1 MIIID
6 GVKMTKWKRMRRREE
21 RKRMQE
27 EERKQSTEQEPTLV
41 EETPENVQTSPKNE
55 SIEAVTNTP
64 KFVISGV
71 KYVYLIVCFALLSGI
86 FYPLIT
92 GEGWELSLKGIGIL
106 AVGLFGGIL
115 LYKSITS
122 EKRRGVLMC
131 CGFGLIAVS
140 LIIIYE
146 LVGNPLYQ

>member
-1 MIIID
+1 
-6 GVKMTKWKRMRRREE
+6 MTKWKRVRRREE

-27 EERKQSTEQEPTLV
+27 EEQKQSTEQEPTLV

-86 FYPLIT
+86 FYPLVT

-122 EKRRGVLMC
+122 EKRRGVLVC

-146 LVGNPLYQ
+146 LIGSPLYQ

>member
-1 MIIID
+1 
-6 GVKMTKWKRMRRREE
+6 MTKWKRMRRREE
-21 RKRMQE
+21 RKRIQE

-64 KFVISGV
+64 KFVISGI

-86 FYPLIT
+86 FYPLVV
-92 GEGWELSLKGIGIL
+92 GEGWEESLKGIGIL

-146 LVGNPLYQ
+146 LIGSPLYQ

>member
-1 MIIID
+1 
-6 GVKMTKWKRMRRREE
+6 MTKWKRMRRREE
-21 RKRMQE
+21 RKKMQG

-55 SIEAVTNTP
+55 STEAVTNTP
-64 KFVISGV
+64 KFVISGI
-71 KYVYLIVCFALLSGI
+71 KYVYLIVCFALLSGV
-86 FYPLIT
+86 FYPLVV
-92 GEGWELSLKGIGIL
+92 GEGWEQSLKGIGVL

-115 LYKSITS
+115 LYKSTTS

-131 CGFGLIAVS
+131 CGFGLITVS

-146 LVGNPLYQ
+146 LAGKPLYQ

>member
-1 MIIID
+1 
-6 GVKMTKWKRMRRREE
+6 MRRREE
-21 RKRMQE
+21 RKRIQE

-64 KFVISGV
+64 KFIISGV

-86 FYPLIT
+86 FYPLVT
-92 GEGWELSLKGIGIL
+92 GDGWEQSLKGIGIL

-146 LVGNPLYQ
+146 LVESPLYQ

>member
-1 MIIID
+1 
-6 GVKMTKWKRMRRREE
+6 MTKWKRMKRRQE

-86 FYPLIT
+86 FYPLVT

-146 LVGNPLYQ
+146 LIGSPLYQ

>member
-1 MIIID
+1 
-6 GVKMTKWKRMRRREE
+6 MTKWKRMRRRQE

-41 EETPENVQTSPKNE
+41 EETPEDVQIPQKNE
-55 SIEAVTNTP
+55 NTETTTNTP

-86 FYPLIT
+86 FYPLVV
-92 GEGWELSLKGIGIL
+92 GEGWEESLKGIGIL

-115 LYKSITS
+115 VIQIYNIRK
-122 EKRRGVLMC
+122 KARRVDVLWVW
-131 CGFGLIAVS
+131 ANRS
-140 LIIIYE
+140 
-146 LVGNPLYQ
+146 

>member
-1 MIIID
+1 
-6 GVKMTKWKRMRRREE
+6 MTKWKRMKRRQE

-27 EERKQSTEQEPTLV
+27 EERKQSTEQEPTFV
-41 EETPENVQTSPKNE
+41 EEAPEDVQISQKNE
-55 SIEAVTNTP
+55 NMESTTNTP

-86 FYPLIT
+86 FYPLVV
-92 GEGWELSLKGIGIL
+92 GEGWEESLKGIGIL

-115 LYKSITS
+115 LYKSITT

-146 LVGNPLYQ
+146 LVESPLY

>member
-1 MIIID
+1 
-6 GVKMTKWKRMRRREE
+6 MTKWKRMKRREE

-27 EERKQSTEQEPTLV
+27 EERKQPTEQEPTLV

-64 KFVISGV
+64 KFIISGV

-86 FYPLIT
+86 FYPLVT
-92 GEGWELSLKGIGIL
+92 GDGWEQSLKGIGIL
-106 AVGLFGGIL
+106 SVGLFGGIL

-146 LVGNPLYQ
+146 LIESPLYQ

>member
-1 MIIID
+1 
-6 GVKMTKWKRMRRREE
+6 MTKWKRMRRRQE

-27 EERKQSTEQEPTLV
+27 EERKQPTEQEPTLV
-41 EETPENVQTSPKNE
+41 EETPENSQTSPKNE

-86 FYPLIT
+86 FYPLVT
-92 GEGWELSLKGIGIL
+92 GDGWEQSLKGIGVL

-146 LVGNPLYQ
+146 LIGSPLYQ

>member
-1 MIIID
+1 
-6 GVKMTKWKRMRRREE
+6 
-21 RKRMQE
+21 MQE
-27 EERKQSTEQEPTLV
+27 EERKQPTEQEPTQPTEQEPTQPTEQEPTLV
-41 EETPENVQTSPKNE
+41 EETPDDVQISQKNE
-55 SIEAVTNTP
+55 NTETTTNTP

-86 FYPLIT
+86 FYPLVM
-92 GEGWELSLKGIGIL
+92 GEGWNDTLKGIGVL

-146 LVGNPLYQ
+146 LIGSPLYQ

>member
-1 MIIID
+1 
-6 GVKMTKWKRMRRREE
+6 MTKWKRMKRRQE

-41 EETPENVQTSPKNE
+41 EEAPEDGQISQKNE
-55 SIEAVTNTP
+55 NMESTTNTP

-86 FYPLIT
+86 FYPLVV
-92 GEGWELSLKGIGIL
+92 GEGWEESLKGIGIL

-115 LYKSITS
+115 LYKSITT

-146 LVGNPLYQ
+146 LIGSPLYQ

>member
-1 MIIID
+1 
-6 GVKMTKWKRMRRREE
+6 MTKWKRMRRRQE

-86 FYPLIT
+86 FYPLVV
-92 GEGWELSLKGIGIL
+92 GEGWEESLKGIGIL

>member
-1 MIIID
+1 
-6 GVKMTKWKRMRRREE
+6 MTKWKRMRRRQE

-41 EETPENVQTSPKNE
+41 EETPEDVQIPQKNE
-55 SIEAVTNTP
+55 NTETTTNTP

-86 FYPLIT
+86 FYPLVV
-92 GEGWELSLKGIGIL
+92 GEGWEESLKGIGIL
-106 AVGLFGGIL
+106 SVGLFGGIL

-122 EKRRGVLMC
+122 EKRRGMLMC

-146 LVGNPLYQ
+146 LVESPLYQ

>member
-1 MIIID
+1 
-6 GVKMTKWKRMRRREE
+6 MRRRQE

-27 EERKQSTEQEPTLV
+27 EERKQPTEHEPTLV
-41 EETPENVQTSPKNE
+41 EETPDDVQNSPKNE

-64 KFVISGV
+64 KFIISGV

-86 FYPLIT
+86 FYPLVT
-92 GEGWELSLKGIGIL
+92 GERWEESLKGIGIL

-122 EKRRGVLMC
+122 EKRRAMLMC

-146 LVGNPLYQ
+146 LVESPLYQ

>member
-1 MIIID
+1 
-6 GVKMTKWKRMRRREE
+6 MTKWKRMRRRQE

-27 EERKQSTEQEPTLV
+27 EERKQSTEQESTLV
-41 EETPENVQTSPKNE
+41 EETLENVQTSPKNE

-86 FYPLIT
+86 FYPLVT
-92 GEGWELSLKGIGIL
+92 GDGWELSLKGIGVL

-122 EKRRGVLMC
+122 EKRRGLLMC

-146 LVGNPLYQ
+146 LIGSPLYQ

>member
-1 MIIID
+1 
-6 GVKMTKWKRMRRREE
+6 MTKWKRMKRRQE

-41 EETPENVQTSPKNE
+41 EETHEDVQISQKNE
-55 SIEAVTNTP
+55 NTEPTTNTP

-86 FYPLIT
+86 FYPLVV
-92 GEGWELSLKGIGIL
+92 GEGWEESLKGIGIL
-106 AVGLFGGIL
+106 AVGLFGGVL
-115 LYKSITS
+115 LYKSITT
-122 EKRRGVLMC
+122 EKRRGMLMC

-146 LVGNPLYQ
+146 LIGSPLYQ

>member
-1 MIIID
+1 
-6 GVKMTKWKRMRRREE
+6 MTKWKRMKRRQE

-41 EETPENVQTSPKNE
+41 EETHEDVQISQKNE
-55 SIEAVTNTP
+55 NTEPTTNTP

-86 FYPLIT
+86 FYPLVV
-92 GEGWELSLKGIGIL
+92 GERWDETLKGIGIL

-122 EKRRGVLMC
+122 EKRRGMLIC

-140 LIIIYE
+140 LIILYE
-146 LVGNPLYQ
+146 FIGLPLYQ

>member
-1 MIIID
+1 
-6 GVKMTKWKRMRRREE
+6 MTKWKRMRRREE

-27 EERKQSTEQEPTLV
+27 EEQKQPTEQEPTLV

-55 SIEAVTNTP
+55 SIETVTNTP

-86 FYPLIT
+86 FYPLVV

-131 CGFGLIAVS
+131 GGFGLIAVS

-146 LVGNPLYQ
+146 LIGSPLYQ

>member
-1 MIIID
+1 
-6 GVKMTKWKRMRRREE
+6 MTKWKRMRRRQE

-27 EERKQSTEQEPTLV
+27 EERKQPTEQEPTLV
-41 EETPENVQTSPKNE
+41 EETPDDVQISQKNE
-55 SIEAVTNTP
+55 NTETTTNTP

-71 KYVYLIVCFALLSGI
+71 KYVYILVCFALLSGI
-86 FYPLIT
+86 FYPLVIFEVWNDT
-92 GEGWELSLKGIGIL
+92 LKGIGVL

-146 LVGNPLYQ
+146 LIGKPLYQ

>member
-1 MIIID
+1 
-6 GVKMTKWKRMRRREE
+6 MTKWKRMRRRQE

-86 FYPLIT
+86 FYPLVT

-146 LVGNPLYQ
+146 LVESPLYQ

>member
-1 MIIID
+1 
-6 GVKMTKWKRMRRREE
+6 MTKWKRMRRRQE

-41 EETPENVQTSPKNE
+41 EETPGDVQISQKNE
-55 SIEAVTNTP
+55 NTETTTNTP

-86 FYPLIT
+86 FYPLVT
-92 GEGWELSLKGIGIL
+92 GDGWELSLKGIGVL

-122 EKRRGVLMC
+122 EKRRAMLMC

-146 LVGNPLYQ
+146 LVESPLYQ

>member
-1 MIIID
+1 
-6 GVKMTKWKRMRRREE
+6 MTKWKRMRRREE

-41 EETPENVQTSPKNE
+41 EETPNDVQISQKNE
-55 SIEAVTNTP
+55 NTETTTNTP

-71 KYVYLIVCFALLSGI
+71 KYVYILACFALLSGI
-86 FYPLIT
+86 FYPLVV
-92 GEGWELSLKGIGIL
+92 GEGWEQSLKGIGVL
-106 AVGLFGGIL
+106 AVGLFGGML

-146 LVGNPLYQ
+146 LIGSPLYQ

>member
-1 MIIID
+1 
-6 GVKMTKWKRMRRREE
+6 MTKWKRMRRRQE

-41 EETPENVQTSPKNE
+41 EETPEDVQISQKNE
-55 SIEAVTNTP
+55 NMETTTNTP

-86 FYPLIT
+86 FYPLVV

-146 LVGNPLYQ
+146 LIGSPLYQ

>member
-1 MIIID
+1 
-6 GVKMTKWKRMRRREE
+6 MTKWKRMRRRQE

-27 EERKQSTEQEPTLV
+27 EERKQPTEQEPTLV

-86 FYPLIT
+86 FYPLVV
-92 GEGWELSLKGIGIL
+92 GEGWELSLKGIGVL

-146 LVGNPLYQ
+146 LIGSPLYQ

>member
-1 MIIID
+1 
-6 GVKMTKWKRMRRREE
+6 MTKWKRVRRREE

-27 EERKQSTEQEPTLV
+27 EEQKQSTEQEPTLV

-86 FYPLIT
+86 FYPLVT
-92 GEGWELSLKGIGIL
+92 GDGWEQSLKGIGIL
-106 AVGLFGGIL
+106 SVGLFGGIL

-146 LVGNPLYQ
+146 LIESPLYQ

>member
-1 MIIID
+1 
-6 GVKMTKWKRMRRREE
+6 MTKWKRMKRRQE

-41 EETPENVQTSPKNE
+41 EETHEDVQISQKNE
-55 SIEAVTNTP
+55 NTEPTTNTP

-86 FYPLIT
+86 FYPLVV
-92 GEGWELSLKGIGIL
+92 GEGWEESLKGIGIL

-115 LYKSITS
+115 LYKSITT

-146 LVGNPLYQ
+146 LVESPLYQ

>member
-1 MIIID
+1 
-6 GVKMTKWKRMRRREE
+6 MTKWKRMRRRQE

-41 EETPENVQTSPKNE
+41 EETHEDVQISQKNE
-55 SIEAVTNTP
+55 NTETTTNTP

-86 FYPLIT
+86 FYPLVV

-146 LVGNPLYQ
+146 LAGKPLY

>member
-1 MIIID
+1 
-6 GVKMTKWKRMRRREE
+6 MTKWKRMRRRQE

-27 EERKQSTEQEPTLV
+27 EERKQPTEQEPTLV
-41 EETPENVQTSPKNE
+41 EETPENVQTFPKNE

-71 KYVYLIVCFALLSGI
+71 KYIYLIVCFALLSGI
-86 FYPLIT
+86 FYPLVT
-92 GEGWELSLKGIGIL
+92 GDGWELSLKGIGVL

-122 EKRRGVLMC
+122 EKRRGVLVC

-146 LVGNPLYQ
+146 LIGSPLYQ

>member
-1 MIIID
+1 
-6 GVKMTKWKRMRRREE
+6 MTKWKRMRRREE
-21 RKRMQE
+21 RKRIQE

-55 SIEAVTNTP
+55 SMEAVTNTP

-86 FYPLIT
+86 FYPLVT
-92 GEGWELSLKGIGIL
+92 GDGWEQSLKGIGVL

-146 LVGNPLYQ
+146 LIGSPLYQ

>member
-1 MIIID
+1 
-6 GVKMTKWKRMRRREE
+6 MTKWKRMRRRQE

-27 EERKQSTEQEPTLV
+27 EEQKQPTEQEPTLV
-41 EETPENVQTSPKNE
+41 EETPENVQTFPKNE

-86 FYPLIT
+86 FYPLVT
-92 GEGWELSLKGIGIL
+92 GDGWELSLKGIGVL
-106 AVGLFGGIL
+106 ALGLFGGIL

-146 LVGNPLYQ
+146 LISSPLYQ

>member
-1 MIIID
+1 
-6 GVKMTKWKRMRRREE
+6 MTKWKRMKRRQE

-41 EETPENVQTSPKNE
+41 EETPNDVQISQKNE
-55 SIEAVTNTP
+55 NMETTTNTP

-86 FYPLIT
+86 FYPLVV
-92 GEGWELSLKGIGIL
+92 GEGWEESLKGIGIL

-115 LYKSITS
+115 LYKSITT

-146 LVGNPLYQ
+146 LVESPLYQ

>member
-1 MIIID
+1 
-6 GVKMTKWKRMRRREE
+6 MTKWKRMKRRQE

-41 EETPENVQTSPKNE
+41 EETPEDVQISQKNE
-55 SIEAVTNTP
+55 NTEPTTNTP

-86 FYPLIT
+86 FYPLVV
-92 GEGWELSLKGIGIL
+92 GEGWEESLKGIGIL

-115 LYKSITS
+115 LYKSITT

-146 LVGNPLYQ
+146 LIGSPLYQ

>member
-1 MIIID
+1 
-6 GVKMTKWKRMRRREE
+6 MTKWKRMRRRQE

-27 EERKQSTEQEPTLV
+27 EERKQPTEQEPTLV
-41 EETPENVQTSPKNE
+41 EETPDDVQISQKNE
-55 SIEAVTNTP
+55 NTETTTNTP

-86 FYPLIT
+86 FYPLVM
-92 GEGWELSLKGIGIL
+92 GEGWELSLKGIGVL

-146 LVGNPLYQ
+146 LIESPLYQ

>member
-1 MIIID
+1 
-6 GVKMTKWKRMRRREE
+6 MTKWKRVRRRQE

-27 EERKQSTEQEPTLV
+27 EEQKQSTEQEPTLV

-86 FYPLIT
+86 FYPLVV
-92 GEGWELSLKGIGIL
+92 GEGWEKSLKGIGIL
-106 AVGLFGGIL
+106 AVGLFGGVL
-115 LYKSITS
+115 LYKSITT

>member
-1 MIIID
+1 
-6 GVKMTKWKRMRRREE
+6 MTKWKRMRRRQE

-27 EERKQSTEQEPTLV
+27 EDRKQPTEQEPTLV

-64 KFVISGV
+64 KSVISGV
-71 KYVYLIVCFALLSGI
+71 KYVYLIACFALLSGI
-86 FYPLIT
+86 FYPLVT
-92 GEGWELSLKGIGIL
+92 SGEWAQSLKGIGVL
-106 AVGLFGGIL
+106 SVGLFGGIL

-131 CGFGLIAVS
+131 CGFGLIAAS

-146 LVGNPLYQ
+146 IVGSPLYQ

>member
-1 MIIID
+1 
-6 GVKMTKWKRMRRREE
+6 MRRRQE

-27 EERKQSTEQEPTLV
+27 QERKQSTEQEPTFV
-41 EETPENVQTSPKNE
+41 EETPEDVQISQENE
-55 SIEAVTNTP
+55 KMETTTNTP
-64 KFVISGV
+64 KSVISGV
-71 KYVYLIVCFALLSGI
+71 KYIYLIVCFALLSGI
-86 FYPLIT
+86 FYPLVV

-106 AVGLFGGIL
+106 SVGLFGGIL

-146 LVGNPLYQ
+146 LIGSPLYQ

>member
-1 MIIID
+1 
-6 GVKMTKWKRMRRREE
+6 MTKWKRVRRRQE

-27 EERKQSTEQEPTLV
+27 EEQKQSTEQEPTLV

-86 FYPLIT
+86 FYPLVT
-92 GEGWELSLKGIGIL
+92 GEGWEQSLKGIGVL

-146 LVGNPLYQ
+146 LVGSPLYQ

>member
-1 MIIID
+1 
-6 GVKMTKWKRMRRREE
+6 MTKWKRMKRRQE

-27 EERKQSTEQEPTLV
+27 EERKQPTEHEPTLV
-41 EETPENVQTSPKNE
+41 EETPDDVQISQKNE
-55 SIEAVTNTP
+55 NTETTTNTP

-86 FYPLIT
+86 FYPLVV
-92 GEGWELSLKGIGIL
+92 GEGWEESLKGIGIL
-106 AVGLFGGIL
+106 SVGLFGGIL

-146 LVGNPLYQ
+146 LVESPLYQ

>member
-1 MIIID
+1 
-6 GVKMTKWKRMRRREE
+6 MTKWKRMRRRQE

-41 EETPENVQTSPKNE
+41 EETPNDVQISQKNE
-55 SIEAVTNTP
+55 NMETTTNTP

-86 FYPLIT
+86 FYPLVV
-92 GEGWELSLKGIGIL
+92 GEGWEESLKGIGIL
-106 AVGLFGGIL
+106 SVGLFGGIL

-122 EKRRGVLMC
+122 EKRRGMLMC

-146 LVGNPLYQ
+146 LVESPLYQ